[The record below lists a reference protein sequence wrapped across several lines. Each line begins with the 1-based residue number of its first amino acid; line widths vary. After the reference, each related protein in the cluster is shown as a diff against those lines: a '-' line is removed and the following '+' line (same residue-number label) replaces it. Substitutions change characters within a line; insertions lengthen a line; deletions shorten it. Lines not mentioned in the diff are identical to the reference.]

1 MNDRRIRRLIALFVV
16 AGAPALLM
24 IWYRMHQS
32 TGFASIELIVYPLV
46 FGSLGIAVIWLLKH
60 FYLGESLSS
69 LSSGEGGLVA
79 DVLWGIALTMVYFV
93 LFFAARYILSDLLAF
108 TPNRELL
115 GLMLD
120 MRENPWMV
128 ILWFGPV
135 LWIGIALYEEL
146 VRMDWH
152 RLIRRISTNVLAFRI
167 VVFLEESVLDRIGR
181 SFCCI
186 GGWPNALEPR
196 AIRYGDNSH
205 QEYRDRYI
213 LLPPSPTIAPRGRAC
228 SLRWFAGWNTIANLP
243 TLVDQC
249 IHGPE
254 ITNDR
259 FGSLAVLFSH
269 FSPMS
274 GSERKADVGSGEN
287 Q

>member
-1 MNDRRIRRLIALFVV
+1 MNDRRIRRLIALLVV

-32 TGFASIELIVYPLV
+32 TGFASVELIVYPLV

-60 FYLGESLSS
+60 FYLGESVSS

-79 DVLWGIALTMVYFV
+79 DILWGIALTMVYFV
-93 LFFAARYILSDLLAF
+93 LFFAARYLLSDLLAF

-146 VRMDWH
+146 VRTFLLSELWSFSKNQFWIVSVVLFAALVFGLTHWSQGPYGMVTIAIKSIVIGTFYFH
-152 RLIRRISTNVLAFRI
+152 RRR
-167 VVFLEESVLDRIGR
+167 
-181 SFCCI
+181 
-186 GGWPNALEPR
+186 
-196 AIRYGDNSH
+196 
-205 QEYRDRYI
+205 
-213 LLPPSPTIAPRGRAC
+213 LLPLVIAHVLYDGLQVGTLLLTYPR
-228 SLRWFAGWNTIANLP
+228 
-243 TLVDQC
+243 
-249 IHGPE
+249 
-254 ITNDR
+254 
-259 FGSLAVLFSH
+259 
-269 FSPMS
+269 
-274 GSERKADVGSGEN
+274 
-287 Q
+287 